1 MKFEKLMRYKG
12 LTLATLSLVIA
23 FVLYLLLSGVIESK
37 SLSDV
42 KYAASVSNLMDQV
55 QPDMDAQ
62 DATGVATSLSSYISG
77 GNVRVAGINTSVAP
91 ISSFFSPNSSNAD
104 QVLQLL
110 QESKFAEAST
120 AAATLSE
127 SVQKR
132 LEKKSSLS
140 QLMKV
145 AAAILAV
152 LLYLLVIV
160 PMILRLSEKE
170 ETVAEVVKESKGIM
184 NTVNEGL
191 FLLDKDQ
198 NIGIEQSASLKQMFK
213 SERDLEGD
221 FFDFI
226 SQYVSQHTVQ
236 TAREYLGLL
245 YGERV
250 KEKLVKDLN
259 PLNEVEINLVR
270 RDGSYENRYLDFQF
284 NRVVEDEKL
293 SHILVS
299 VTDETKRVL
308 LERELEE
315 TKQEQEAQIDLLMS
329 VLHIDKKQL
338 TSFFDTAE
346 ADLNEVNNTLEGR
359 GHGDA
364 EIRSKITN
372 ISRIIHK
379 LKGDA
384 TALGLH
390 KFEFAAH
397 ELEEELANTKNQ
409 NETLTGKELLP
420 SLTKLKDLFSELK
433 KMQNIVAK
441 LGDYGPGELLDSAP
455 NVDTEGASLA
465 PSVVQQVAAPKED
478 GIAGALTDLA
488 ATVSKRNGKRAHLSA
503 YGLSR
508 DGLPASVDDDREES
522 LKSIAVQLVRN
533 SIVHGALSPEERLA
547 AGKSDFINI
556 GASLTETDDAHVL
569 LIRDD
574 GEGFDN
580 QKILDRALELGI
592 FKPEQLA
599 KIDIHNAFKLV
610 FQPGFTS
617 LDEAD
622 LDGGRGV
629 GLDLVH
635 QMIKEI
641 GGTIAVQH
649 KPGRYCQFKIT
660 LPKSS
665 A

>member
-1 MKFEKLMRYKG
+1 MGFEKLMRYKG
-12 LTLATLSLVIA
+12 LTLATFSLVVA
-23 FVLYLLLSGVIESK
+23 FLLYLLLSAVIQSK
-37 SLSDV
+37 SISNA
-42 KYAASVSNLMDQV
+42 KYASSLSHLMDQV
-55 QPDMDAQ
+55 QPNMGAQ
-62 DATGVATSLSSYISG
+62 DAKAISDSLSAYISG
-77 GNVRVAGINTSVAP
+77 GTARVAGSDTVVQP
-91 ISSFFSPNSSNAD
+91 IASFFSPNTSNAD
-104 QVLQLL
+104 EVLRHLKD
-110 QESKFAEAST
+110 SKFAEAST
-120 AAATLSE
+120 AAATLSS
-127 SVQKR
+127 SVQNR
-132 LEKKSSLS
+132 LDKKSSLS
-140 QLMKV
+140 KYMQI

-152 LLYLLVIV
+152 MIYLLVIV
-160 PMILRLSEKE
+160 PMILRLTEKE
-170 ETVAEVVKESKGIM
+170 ETVADVAKESKGIM
-184 NTVNEGL
+184 STVSEGL
-191 FLLDKDQ
+191 FLLDMDQ

-270 RDGSYENRYLDFQF
+270 RDGSYENRYLDFEF
-284 NRVVEDEKL
+284 NRVIEDEKL

-315 TKQEQEAQIDLLMS
+315 TKLEQEAQIDLLMS

-346 ADLNEVNNTLEGR
+346 VDLNEANSTLEAR

-364 EIRSKITN
+364 EIRTKIVS

-390 KFEFAAH
+390 KFEFSAH
-397 ELEEELANTKNQ
+397 ELEEELANAKNQ

-433 KMQNIVAK
+433 KMQNMVAK
-441 LGDYGPGELLDSAP
+441 LGDYGPGELIDAAAAGETDGQ
-455 NVDTEGASLA
+455 VQ
-465 PSVVQQVAAPKED
+465 SVVQAAAPKED
-478 GIAGALTDLA
+478 GIAGVLNDLVS
-488 ATVSKRNGKRAHLSA
+488 TVSSRNGKRAHFSA
-503 YGLSR
+503 FGLS
-508 DGLPASVDDDREES
+508 DADLPDSIDDERKES

-533 SIVHGALSPEERLA
+533 SIVHGSLMPEERLA

-556 GASLTETDDAHVL
+556 AASLSETGDSHVL

-580 QKILDRALELGI
+580 QKILDRALELGL

-599 KIDIHNAFKLV
+599 KIDVNNAFKLV

-635 QMIKEI
+635 KMIKDM
-641 GGTIAVQH
+641 GGAIAVQH
-649 KPGRYCQFKIT
+649 KAGRYCQFKIT
-660 LPKSS
+660 LPKN